1 MASTWFFRVEH
12 ERESEEYFGEELR
25 THHLGLLYATWLHR
39 SKIGTRLL
47 GGLGAGPVIGAR
59 PESIVG
65 RTSAV
70 RMLRF
75 ATVLCCALPT
85 TMLRSSSADN
95 DGGGQ
100 RRLEPE
106 VVSV

>member
-1 MASTWFFRVEH
+1 MASTWFFLVKH

-25 THHLGLLYATWLHR
+25 THNLGLLYATWLHR

-47 GGLGAGPVIGAR
+47 GGLGSGPVIGAR
-59 PESIVG
+59 PESKVG

-75 ATVLCCALPT
+75 STVLCCALLT
-85 TMLRSSSADN
+85 TMLRSSSADS

-100 RRLEPE
+100 KALQPE
-106 VVSV
+106 VVSS